1 MSNSDE
7 ADSEL
12 LPRHTVVYCGKCGMP
27 PEYCEYGPDYETH
40 CDPWLQKHHPDLW
53 DQLMAK
59 RGRKDATKKP
69 ITEKVK
75 PPKPDQPWTTAER
88 LMEFYKKYVPEKVE
102 TVPSLLEKYSGKE
115 EKLFQAL
122 VQKYGPEPHDPYFT
136 DSDDDDD
143 DEEEEEEDDDENDN
157 DDNEGVDDPNQLT
170 TKPKKRRG
178 AAANK
183 SVEGGVF
190 KGRVLVQKQAQRKK
204 RSLTVVIGLEAA
216 LAITSKY
223 KVKDVTKAFAKKF
236 AGSSS
241 EKSNSIIVQGDHVL
255 ELAEMLVDTFQVPED
270 SVYVDLGDGQELPL
284 RGWITTAYFDTL
296 LLQ

>member
-1 MSNSDE
+1 MSGNDE
-7 ADSEL
+7 NDNEL
-12 LPRHTVVYCGKCGMP
+12 LPRHVVVYCGKCGMP
-27 PEYCEYGPDYETH
+27 PEYCEYGPDFETH
-40 CDPWLQKHHPDLW
+40 CDPWLRKHHPDLW
-53 DQLMAK
+53 DTLMAK
-59 RGRKDATKKP
+59 RGRKDVNKKLIP
-69 ITEKVK
+69 VKVK
-75 PPKPDQPWTTAER
+75 PPKTDQAWTTAER

-102 TVPSLLEKYSGKE
+102 TVPSLLEKYAGKE

-136 DSDDDDD
+136 DSDDDDNEE
-143 DEEEEEEDDDENDN
+143 DEEEDENDEDDGGDDDDEN
-157 DDNEGVDDPNQLT
+157 EGAAT

-204 RSLTVVIGLEAA
+204 RSLTVVVGLEAA

-241 EKSNSIIVQGDHVL
+241 EKSNGIIIVQGDHVL
-255 ELAEMLVDTFQVPED
+255 ELAEMLVDAFQVPED
-270 SVYVDLGDGQELPL
+270 SVYVDLGDGNELPL
-284 RGWITTAYFDTL
+284 RG
-296 LLQ
+296 

>member
-1 MSNSDE
+1 MSSNDD
-7 ADSEL
+7 ADNEL
-12 LPRHTVVYCGKCGMP
+12 LPHHTVVYCGKCGMP

-40 CDPWLQKHHPDLW
+40 CDPWLRKHHPDLW
-53 DQLMAK
+53 DTLMTK
-59 RGRKDATKKP
+59 RGRKDTGKKP
-69 ITEKVK
+69 IPEKVK
-75 PPKPDQPWTTAER
+75 LPKPDQPWTTAER

-143 DEEEEEEDDDENDN
+143 DDDDEEDN
-157 DDNEGVDDPNQLT
+157 DDDDNDDDEDDGNDPNTASASGT

-183 SVEGGVF
+183 NVEGGVF

-204 RSLTVVIGLEAA
+204 RSLTVVFGLEAA

-241 EKSNSIIVQGDHVL
+241 EKSNSIILQGDHVL

-284 RGWITTAYFDTL
+284 RG
-296 LLQ
+296 

>member
-1 MSNSDE
+1 MSSND
-7 ADSEL
+7 DTDNEL
-12 LPRHTVVYCGKCGMP
+12 LPRHAVVYCGKCGMP
-27 PEYCEYGPDYETH
+27 PEYCEYGPDFETH

-53 DQLMAK
+53 DALMAR
-59 RGRKDATKKP
+59 RGRKDASKKLIP
-69 ITEKVK
+69 EKVK

-136 DSDDDDD
+136 DSDDDDNED
-143 DEEEEEEDDDENDN
+143 DDDDNEEDDDEE
-157 DDNEGVDDPNQLT
+157 EGDHDPNDGT
-170 TKPKKRRG
+170 AATGTKPKKRRG

-204 RSLTVVIGLEAA
+204 RSLTVVVGLEAA

-270 SVYVDLGDGQELPL
+270 SVYVDLGDGNELPL
-284 RGWITTAYFDTL
+284 RG
-296 LLQ
+296 

>member
-1 MSNSDE
+1 MSGNDT
-7 ADSEL
+7 ATNIDNEL
-12 LPRHTVVYCGKCGMP
+12 LPRHTVIYCGKCGMP

-40 CDPWLQKHHPDLW
+40 CDPWLRKHHPDLW
-53 DQLMAK
+53 DILMTK
-59 RGRKDATKKP
+59 RGIKP
-69 ITEKVK
+69 TPTVSSNKVK
-75 PPKPDQPWTTAER
+75 PQKPDQPWTIAER

-102 TVPSLLEKYSGKE
+102 TVPSLLEKYAGKE

-143 DEEEEEEDDDENDN
+143 DDDDDDGGENDDEGDNN
-157 DDNEGVDDPNQLT
+157 DDVPTEGNVGTT
-170 TKPKKRRG
+170 TKAKKRRG

-183 SVEGGVF
+183 DTDGGIF
-190 KGRVLVQKQAQRKK
+190 TGRVVVQKQAQRKK
-204 RSLTVVIGLEAA
+204 RSLTVVTGLEAA
-216 LAITSKY
+216 LAITSQY

-241 EKSNSIIVQGDHVL
+241 EKNNSIIVQGDHVL
-255 ELAEMLVDTFQVPED
+255 ELAEMLVDTFQVPEE

-284 RGWITTAYFDTL
+284 RG
-296 LLQ
+296 

>member
-1 MSNSDE
+1 MSINDE
-7 ADSEL
+7 ADNNEL

-40 CDPWLQKHHPDLW
+40 CDPWLRKHHPDLW
-53 DQLMAK
+53 DTLMAK
-59 RGRKDATKKP
+59 RGCRKADTRNKKP
-69 ITEKVK
+69 TAVEKVK

-88 LMEFYKKYVPEKVE
+88 LMEFYKTYVPEKVE

-136 DSDDDDD
+136 DSDEDEDDDGDDDD
-143 DEEEEEEDDDENDN
+143 NDDEDGE
-157 DDNEGVDDPNQLT
+157 DGVDGDDPIAAAASG

-204 RSLTVVIGLEAA
+204 RSLTVVFGLEAA

-241 EKSNSIIVQGDHVL
+241 EKSNSIILQGDHVL

-284 RGWITTAYFDTL
+284 RG
-296 LLQ
+296 